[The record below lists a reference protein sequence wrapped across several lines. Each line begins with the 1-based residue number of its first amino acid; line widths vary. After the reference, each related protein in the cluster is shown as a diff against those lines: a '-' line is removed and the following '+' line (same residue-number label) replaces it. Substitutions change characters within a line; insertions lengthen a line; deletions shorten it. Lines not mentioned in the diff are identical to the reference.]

1 MQSNFNLHTNNK
13 HIFVRI
19 CVVLIILNWLG
30 GTRVHATCTHSGSAY
45 ENRRVVPSRS
55 TVRDHLPPTDNHN
68 IHSQE
73 KNFSWDGTRTRTA
86 HGD

>member
-1 MQSNFNLHTNNK
+1 MRGHTDS
-13 HIFVRI
+13 
-19 CVVLIILNWLG
+19 G
-30 GTRVHATCTHSGSAY
+30 EGTRVHATCTHSGSAY
-45 ENRRVVPSRS
+45 ENRRVVPARS

>member
-1 MQSNFNLHTNNK
+1 MGDTWERGTLHRLWRGN
-13 HIFVRI
+13 
-19 CVVLIILNWLG
+19 
-30 GTRVHATCTHSGSAY
+30 TCACN
-45 ENRRVVPSRS
+45 ENRRVVPPRL
-55 TVRDHLPPTDNHN
+55 TVRDHLPPMDNHN

>member
-1 MQSNFNLHTNNK
+1 MHT
-13 HIFVRI
+13 F
-19 CVVLIILNWLG
+19 WLRLREPPG
-30 GTRVHATCTHSGSAY
+30 GTSAFD
-45 ENRRVVPSRS
+45 
-55 TVRDHLPPTDNHN
+55 RDHLPPTDNHN